1 MPIPSLFSTAHETRH
16 AIPALSS
23 TNHKAAPALS
33 DSYEHL
39 ANGKQPSPFRSP
51 LEAKKKAQEAI
62 LGLWPLKVRYQDYIE
77 EGVDPG
83 VVRALFKDIGLD
95 VPVSKT
101 STALHKASGSVQPT
115 LPVAGTI
122 SALPSKAQSLP
133 ADESRAPP
141 TNTKQGNN
149 NKDTK
154 GKSSDTKVAGKSA
167 AEERKDKI
175 ARKLAAMA
183 QKTTATQN
191 TGQGASAPAPVTVL
205 APIPTT
211 APTTTIPSSA
221 PPSTFSAPAPSEG
234 GASVGTKV
242 DATKIPSAVAKTRAE
257 NNAKLQQK
265 LAALKKQQA
274 QLAADKARAVS
285 NDSTTASSPA
295 SGDPGSLDASRNG
308 NSTPKP
314 RSTLSA
320 HQTLNRESSS
330 ELKGDPR
337 NESIPG
343 LSLSSPAFSQPA
355 QGSFRSLKRPVA
367 SDFDNYTPRSEPQ
380 KRTRTEE
387 RLVIDVSDD
396 EDVEMEIGSPID
408 EGGDEVPP
416 STDPSVTPA
425 RQTLGTFP
433 PLSEGPNRRQ
443 QESPASSSAP
453 TPPVHGARIDLLHK
467 RIEETKRRIAEAEA
481 KKAAKKATTQ
491 PSPKPSS
498 PIVQQTNDVPTL
510 NDDNAKGKVLN
521 SRRDRIASYELP
533 RVAAAL
539 KEKQDKL
546 KLLVAEAA
554 RLELEVQAGLDE
566 QQKLTTEMGRLSEPL
581 SENPLRPDDEQN
593 ASSSNGESFGPEIL
607 PSARST
613 QLGMI
618 SPRPSHTTASDNQQ
632 SAAGEGSSESQSSH
646 AQESLPTNA
655 GGETDIELNHDDA
668 LQAAIL
674 TDNTSVMDLEME
686 DTGASGAATDNE
698 PVTDLLLTNTL
709 SESRET
715 SEPTQPTQPAI
726 VEKGA
731 ETQATPNGLSTNEIA
746 DASSVAEGVLP
757 ATSAPPSESDAGS
770 SDSDISMQ
778 QSAPELSQSDDESS
792 YEPAL
797 AEISDPHGRRND
809 EPHNSEVM
817 KYSPLS

>member
-1 MPIPSLFSTAHETRH
+1 M
-16 AIPALSS
+16 
-23 TNHKAAPALS
+23 
-33 DSYEHL
+33 
-39 ANGKQPSPFRSP
+39 RSP

-62 LGLWPLKVRYQDYIE
+62 LALWPFKVRYQDYIE
-77 EGVDPG
+77 EGVDPE

-95 VPVSKT
+95 VPVPKT
-101 STALHKASGSVQPT
+101 STGPGKASSSAQPT
-115 LPVAGTI
+115 TPAAVTA
-122 SALPSKAQSLP
+122 SAIPPKVQSSPTTKAS
-133 ADESRAPP
+133 APP
-141 TNTKQGNN
+141 TDTRQDN

-154 GKSSDTKVAGKSA
+154 GKGSDTKTAGKTA

-183 QKTTATQN
+183 QKTTATQS
-191 TGQGASAPAPVTVL
+191 TGQGASAPASTAVL
-205 APIPTT
+205 APPSA
-211 APTTTIPSSA
+211 APTTIPSL
-221 PPSTFSAPAPSEG
+221 PSTALTFLGPAPSQV
-234 GASVGTKV
+234 GASKETKA

-285 NDSTTASSPA
+285 NDNTTASSPA
-295 SGDPGSLDASRNG
+295 SGEPGSLDTSRNG
-308 NSTPKP
+308 NLTPKP
-314 RSTLSA
+314 RSALSA

-330 ELKGDPR
+330 ELRSDPR
-337 NESIPG
+337 NEGIPG

-408 EGGDEVPP
+408 EGGDEVPH
-416 STDPSVTPA
+416 STDSSVTPA
-425 RQTLGTFP
+425 RQTLGAFP

-443 QESPASSSAP
+443 QESPVSSSAP

-481 KKAAKKATTQ
+481 KKAAKKPTTQ
-491 PSPKPSS
+491 PSSSPSS
-498 PIVQQTNDVPTL
+498 PIVQQTNAVPTS
-510 NDDNAKGKVLN
+510 NDDGKGKAIN

-546 KLLVAEAA
+546 KLLTAEAA
-554 RLELEVQAGLDE
+554 RLELEVQAELDK
-566 QQKLTTEMGRLSEPL
+566 QKKLKTEMGCLGEPL
-581 SENPLRPDDEQN
+581 SENSPASEDEQN
-593 ASSSNGESFGPEIL
+593 TTFRNGEPSRSETL
-607 PSARST
+607 PSALST
-613 QLGMI
+613 QLGVF
-618 SPRPSHTTASDNQQ
+618 SPRPSQTTAPDSQQ
-632 SAAGEGSSESQSSH
+632 GAAGEGSGEPQSSH
-646 AQESLPTNA
+646 GQESLPTNV
-655 GGETDIELNHDDA
+655 GEDTDTELNHDDA

-674 TDNTSVMDLEME
+674 TDNNSVMDLEME
-686 DTGASGAATDNE
+686 DLGASGTATDNE
-698 PVTDLLLTNTL
+698 PVTGTLPTNTL
-709 SESRET
+709 FESRET
-715 SEPTQPTQPAI
+715 SKPTQPAI
-726 VEKGA
+726 VGTGP
-731 ETQATPNGLSTNEIA
+731 ETQDTPNGLSTNEVA
-746 DASSVAEGVLP
+746 DASPEAEGVLP
-757 ATSAPPSESDAGS
+757 ATSVSPSESDAGS
-770 SDSDISMQ
+770 SDSDVSMQ
-778 QSAPELSQSDDESS
+778 QSGPEQSQSDDESS

-797 AEISDPHGRRND
+797 AEISDSHGRRND
-809 EPHNSEVM
+809 EPNNSEVM